1 MSARLPAIPQPD
13 KLTIAEAREVIA
25 EVVEWAN
32 QCDDAEMVDQARE
45 MFSVVVAYLRI
56 NDAAREG
63 EAAMRYL
70 EMRIGE
76 LAGPAVMGRNQ
87 HDGRGF
93 HNDET
98 LSSIHP
104 ATLHGFRKMAAHPEV
119 VEQVI
124 ADSTQQSPPSRN
136 KVLNAI
142 RELERVATEARAERD
157 AFEAGLEEQRELAK
171 AIKAR
176 PGDDWRR
183 RQQTQ
188 FACIALIDAIRS
200 FAAQATPEDVTYAL
214 ETGLDHVVEGLRT
227 DLNDCRQLL
236 DPYWSVL

>member
-1 MSARLPAIPQPD
+1 MSALPAIPQPD
-13 KLTIAEAREVIA
+13 TLTIAEAREVCA
-25 EVVEWAN
+25 SVVEWAN
-32 QCDDAEMVDQARE
+32 QCDDAETVLRARE
-45 MFSVVVAYLRI
+45 AFRVVAEYLRI

-76 LAGPAVMGRNQ
+76 LAGPAVMGRPSNERKLHSDVTFDLHHTHLNQ
-87 HDGRGF
+87 
-93 HNDET
+93 
-98 LSSIHP
+98 
-104 ATLHGFRKMAAHPEV
+104 FRKMAAHPDV

-124 ADSTQQSPPSRN
+124 AESTQQSPPSRN

-200 FAAQATPEDVTYAL
+200 FASQATPEDVTHAL
-214 ETGLDHVVEGLRT
+214 ETGLDHVVEGLRS

-236 DPYWSVL
+236 NPYWSVL

>member
-1 MSARLPAIPQPD
+1 MSALPAIPQPD
-13 KLTIAEAREVIA
+13 TLTIAKAREVCA
-25 EVVEWAN
+25 SVVEWAN
-32 QCDDAEMVDQARE
+32 QCDDAETVLRARDR
-45 MFSVVVAYLRI
+45 FRVVAEYLRI

-63 EAAMRYL
+63 KAAMLYL

-76 LAGPAVMGRNQ
+76 LAGEAKVGRPSADGNLPHAVN
-87 HDGRGF
+87 
-93 HNDET
+93 ND
-98 LSSIHP
+98 
-104 ATLHGFRKMAAHPEV
+104 LHHARLHEFRQMAAHPEV

-200 FAAQATPEDVTYAL
+200 FAAQAKPEDVTYAL

-236 DPYWSVL
+236 NPYWSVL

>member
-13 KLTIAEAREVIA
+13 TLTIAEAREVCA
-25 EVVEWAN
+25 SVVEWAN
-32 QCDDAEMVDQARE
+32 QCDDAQTVLRARE
-45 MFSVVVAYLRI
+45 AFRVVAEYLRI

-76 LAGPAVMGRNQ
+76 LAGPAVMGRPTNGEGKLPSSVTNDL
-87 HDGRGF
+87 HHGR
-93 HNDET
+93 
-98 LSSIHP
+98 
-104 ATLHGFRKMAAHPEV
+104 LHEFRQMAAHPEV

-236 DPYWSVL
+236 NPYWSVL